1 MHEFSRFTKAIV
13 RPPAAN
19 FADGLTSV
27 SLGVPDVALA
37 QAQHAAYCHALER
50 HGCVLTRL
58 PADARYPDSTFVEDT
73 ALIVPGCGA
82 MLTRPGAESRLGEVE
97 AMAPTVLAAFP
108 DAARISA
115 PGTLD
120 AGDICEAEGVV
131 FIGISARTNAEGAR
145 QLAAWLAAG
154 GVASRVVDIRET
166 PGILHLKSGVV
177 ALRGRRL
184 VAIPALAEHA
194 AFADFDVLRVPHDE
208 AYAAN
213 CVQVN
218 DVVFVAAGYPA
229 MHALLREQGDTLEVL
244 EMSEF
249 AKMDGGLS
257 CLSLRW

>member
-1 MHEFSRFTKAIV
+1 MFSRFTHAIV
-13 RPPAAN
+13 RPPADT

-27 SLGVPDVALA
+27 ALGTPDVALA
-37 QAQHAAYCHALER
+37 QRQHEAYARALER
-50 HGCVLTRL
+50 HGCALTRL
-58 PADARYPDSTFVEDT
+58 PADARFPDATFVEDT
-73 ALIVPGCGA
+73 ALLVPGVGA
-82 MLTRPGAESRLGEVE
+82 MLTRPGAASRLGEVE
-97 AMAPTVLAAFP
+97 AIAPTIRAAFTEV
-108 DAARISA
+108 AQIAA

-131 FIGISARTNAEGAR
+131 FIGLSARTNANGAW
-145 QLAAWLAAG
+145 QLAEWLSAG

-184 VAIPALAEHA
+184 VAIPALAEHP
-194 AFADFDVLRVPHDE
+194 AFADYTVLRVPEAE

-229 MHALLREQGDTLEVL
+229 THAMLRAAGYALEVL

-257 CLSLRW
+257 CLSLRY